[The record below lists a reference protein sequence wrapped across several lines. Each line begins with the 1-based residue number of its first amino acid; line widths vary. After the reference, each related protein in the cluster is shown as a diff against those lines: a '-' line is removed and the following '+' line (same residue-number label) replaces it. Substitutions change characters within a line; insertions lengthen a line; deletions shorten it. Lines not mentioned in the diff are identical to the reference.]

1 MSDTDRDKRASD
13 ALLAVF
19 KSFVEESPDDLEFLD
34 QQIAAFNQFI
44 VDGDNVEEREA
55 A

>member
-1 MSDTDRDKRASD
+1 MSERDKRASD
-13 ALLAVF
+13 ALLEVL

-44 VDGDNVEEREA
+44 VDGDDAEEREA